1 MTSASEAKFWKELGL
16 SGLQALVFRHRDFHI
31 KGTMNNDNNSGE
43 HAAVDPKIFSAIIT
57 PHRSLGPRGFLIF
70 MLCLAWP
77 VQANL

>member
-1 MTSASEAKFWKELGL
+1 
-16 SGLQALVFRHRDFHI
+16 
-31 KGTMNNDNNSGE
+31 MNNDNNSGE

-70 MLCLAWP
+70 VLCLAWP